1 MDKGSGWKER
11 GVSRRGWGGGGGTLG
26 CSSGAD
32 GWWEV
37 GVRSGLLEKTGCP
50 RKAPRWAD
58 SAVSMSSD
66 SPLFCSRSGMASFW
80 CWWVT
85 LVHWYHPPTF
95 LSWRLDSFELVEIF

>member
-1 MDKGSGWKER
+1 MDKGSGWKGR

-37 GVRSGLLEKTGCP
+37 GVRRGLLEKTGCP

-66 SPLFCSRSGMASFW
+66 SPLVCSISGTASF
-80 CWWVT
+80 
-85 LVHWYHPPTF
+85 
-95 LSWRLDSFELVEIF
+95 